1 MPSPTSQRRKVREL
15 IRHAGVA
22 MPSPPTRHGTHFGRP
37 MLPMLL
43 DNDSH
48 IYFLTQQ
55 KSRKVNQIAARPKIG
70 LTMISGNCY
79 LVVAGSANASSD
91 VKLIR
96 RLRCAFSSSVA
107 DVSYWSMRA

>member
-1 MPSPTSQRRKVREL
+1 MPSLALERRRVREL
-15 IRHAGVA
+15 IQRAGVA
-22 MPSPPTRHGTHFGRP
+22 MLMTIDEHGAPRGRP
-37 MLPMLL
+37 MLPLL
-43 DNDSH
+43 LADDPH
-48 IYFLTQQ
+48 IYFLTHQS
-55 KSRKVNQIAARPKIG
+55 SRKVRQIAARPQIG

-79 LVVAGSANASSD
+79 LVVAGSADASSD